1 MSVVNASIGAK
12 VSGWQEADVRFKVG
26 RDALGEAVAF
36 VARALPSRPVIPVL
50 SAILLDAGPD
60 GLILSCFD
68 YEVSARVQV
77 DADIIEPGTAL
88 VPGRLLAEITRSLPA
103 RPAEFSEDA
112 GVVNLTCGS
121 AHFELVCLPVQDYPP
136 LPESPDP
143 VGTVDSGTLLA
154 AVAQVAPA
162 ASRDDTLPMLTA
174 VCLDISG
181 PVMTLV
187 ATDRYRL
194 AAREV
199 SFTPA
204 ARDLR
209 AIALVPARIMVE
221 ASRTM
226 AAGLPVAVA
235 FRADGDRPAEGLVSL
250 EAGGR
255 RLTARLIA
263 GEFIR
268 YQARFPADFG
278 CCAELPAG
286 PLIEAVRR
294 AALVAERAGPVRL
307 SFTPGKVV
315 IEAHAEGRA
324 RAAETVSA
332 DFTGEQTVISFN
344 PHFLLDGLTAA
355 EGLARSPEVVAAA
368 AAASDEAAAGAAAA
382 IVAEA
387 GVDAE
392 TGGGAE
398 AGGGRAAGEAARARE
413 DAAIGRIRLEFTS
426 PAKPALIT
434 WVGDEGLAAD
444 EDGGESRGPA
454 FRYLL
459 VPLRAPVRT

>member
-1 MSVVNASIGAK
+1 
-12 VSGWQEADVRFKVG
+12 
-26 RDALGEAVAF
+26 
-36 VARALPSRPVIPVL
+36 
-50 SAILLDAGPD
+50 
-60 GLILSCFD
+60 
-68 YEVSARVQV
+68 
-77 DADIIEPGTAL
+77 
-88 VPGRLLAEITRSLPA
+88 
-103 RPAEFSEDA
+103 
-112 GVVNLTCGS
+112 
-121 AHFELVCLPVQDYPP
+121 
-136 LPESPDP
+136 
-143 VGTVDSGTLLA
+143 
-154 AVAQVAPA
+154 
-162 ASRDDTLPMLTA
+162 
-174 VCLDISG
+174 
-181 PVMTLV
+181 
-187 ATDRYRL
+187 
-194 AAREV
+194 
-199 SFTPA
+199 
-204 ARDLR
+204 
-209 AIALVPARIMVE
+209 
-221 ASRTM
+221 
-226 AAGLPVAVA
+226 VA

-368 AAASDEAAAGAAAA
+368 AAASDEAAAAVAA
-382 IVAEA
+382 I
-387 GVDAE
+387 
-392 TGGGAE
+392 GAE
-398 AGGGRAAGEAARARE
+398 AGGGREAGEAARAQE